1 MSEPPPLRIT
11 PLAEVVD
18 AADGGKALGL
28 GRLLRAGLRVPE
40 GFVVRGLV
48 PAPQPPP
55 ALLAAYQALGGA
67 VAVRSSAL
75 GEDGAVASFAGQ
87 YESVLD
93 VRGPEAL
100 WRAAQRCLAAASSPR
115 LHAYR
120 AGLGHASAADE
131 PLALI
136 VQRMVPSV
144 VAGVLFTADPVAR
157 TSARLLLEAAPGPD
171 GVVAG
176 RAAVQRYVLSRDGQV
191 LEQPAGDDTTAR
203 LDPAVLR
210 ALLERALHAESAL
223 GEPLDLEWALDGAG
237 QLHFLQARP
246 ITTLR
251 DPPSAGAPVS
261 VDGLDGLDELDTRL
275 RDPRPVVTRYNISEV
290 VPGAVTPLTWDL
302 TLGAVNGALQ
312 RTYREAGLPD
322 EVTDG
327 DRFILVRAGVAYL
340 NVSAMSAAA
349 AHMLGTSA
357 QNLDLFIAGRPL
369 PERPWPRV
377 PLAQRL
383 RHTARYFRLLFRG
396 RALLEALRTRLR
408 DEGVREAASA
418 GAAAAELER
427 LHALQDEAWYVHF
440 VTSSLAGALYGS
452 LIRVLSGGELAAA
465 RHHADCAVLL
475 QQLTADGAEADESSL
490 GLAEAL
496 EALARTLGT
505 APAARFTELPD
516 DEALAWLR
524 GAAPPSVRSG
534 FLGVLAR
541 HGHRG
546 LAEAELREPDW
557 SEDPRPL
564 LRSLR
569 ALVRAPQQ
577 RPSHGEPSAVLS
589 RLSRGSRLAVA
600 ALLPRTRMSIVL
612 RERSKS
618 LAIQTTRFLRRAALQ
633 LAERLVALGR
643 LPDADAVFFL
653 SRDELLRLVRQPEP
667 GAARRAVQRR
677 RLFAR
682 QRALELPM
690 VWTGWPVPLDAGAA
704 EAGAPAAGEVLRGT
718 PVSPGVVVGV
728 ARIARSAEEA
738 EALQPGEVL
747 IVPCIDIGWVPYF
760 QRAAGLASE
769 IGGMLS
775 HGSVIAREVGLPTV
789 INLAGALHRFRS
801 GDRVRL
807 DADVGEL
814 VRLP

>member
-1 MSEPPPLRIT
+1 
-11 PLAEVVD
+11 V
-18 AADGGKALGL
+18 
-28 GRLLRAGLRVPE
+28 RAGLRVPE

-55 ALLAAYQALGGA
+55 ELLAAYHALGGP
-67 VAVRSSAL
+67 VAVRSSAI
-75 GEDGAVASFAGQ
+75 GEDGEAASFAGQ
-87 YESVLD
+87 YESVLQ

-100 WRAAQRCLAAASSPR
+100 WRAVLRCLAAASSQR
-115 LHAYR
+115 VRAYR
-120 AGLGHASAADE
+120 AGLGQPPAE
-131 PLALI
+131 PDGLALI

-157 TSARLLLEAAPGPD
+157 SSERVLIEAAPGPD

-176 RAAVQRYVLSRDGQV
+176 RAAVLRYVLGRDGQV
-191 LEQPAGDDTTAR
+191 KEQPADPGAPAR
-203 LDPAVLR
+203 LEPAVLQ
-210 ALLERALHAESAL
+210 ALLERALYAEAAL
-223 GEPLDLEWALDGAG
+223 GEPLDLEWAIDGDG

-251 DPPSAGAPVS
+251 GPAPSEPGAAAAI
-261 VDGLDGLDELDTRL
+261 DELDTRL
-275 RDPRPVVTRYNISEV
+275 QDPRPVVTRYNISEV
-290 VPGAVTPLTWDL
+290 VPGAVTPLTLDL
-302 TLGAVNGALQ
+302 TLGAVNSSLR

-357 QNLDLFIAGRPL
+357 LNLDLFIAGRPL
-369 PERPWPRV
+369 PQRPWPHV
-377 PLAQRL
+377 PLPQRL
-383 RHTARYFRLLFRG
+383 RHTARYFRLLRRG
-396 RALLEALRTRLR
+396 RALLAALRTRLHG
-408 DEGVREAASA
+408 EGVKETASVE
-418 GAAAAELER
+418 AAAAELER

-440 VTSSLAGALYGS
+440 VTSSLAGALYGT
-452 LIRVLSGGELAAA
+452 LIRVLSGGEPTAP

-475 QQLTADGAEADESSL
+475 QQLTTDGAEADESSL
-490 GLAEAL
+490 GLAAAL
-496 EALARTLGT
+496 EALARAL
-505 APAARFTELPD
+505 AEEPQAAARFTELPE
-516 DEALAWLR
+516 DEALAWLH
-524 GAAPPSVRSG
+524 GAAPPAVRSG
-534 FLGVLAR
+534 FADVLAR

-564 LRSLR
+564 VKSLQSLLR
-569 ALVRAPQQ
+569 APPR
-577 RPSHGEPSAVLS
+577 RS
-589 RLSRGSRLAVA
+589 SRGEQRAVRLPRGQRLVVA
-600 ALLPRTRMSIVL
+600 ALLPRTRQSIVL

-618 LAIQTTRFLRRAALQ
+618 LAIQTTRWLRRAVLG
-633 LAERLVALGR
+633 LADRLVAMGR
-643 LPDADAVFFL
+643 LPDQDAAFFL
-653 SRDELLRLVRQPEP
+653 RGDELLRLAREP
-667 GAARRAVQRR
+667 DAGAVRRALQRR

-690 VWTGWPVPLDAGAA
+690 VWSGWPVPLDLPGAVA
-704 EAGAPAAGEVLRGT
+704 APGSGEVLRGT
-718 PVSPGVVVGV
+718 PVSPGVAVGV
-728 ARIARSAEEA
+728 ARVARSAEEA

-760 QRAAGLASE
+760 QRAAGLCSE

-789 INLAGALHRFRS
+789 INLTGALHRFRS

-807 DADVGEL
+807 DADAGEL
-814 VRLP
+814 ARLP

>member
-1 MSEPPPLRIT
+1 MTDPSSLRIT

-28 GRLLRAGLRVPE
+28 GRLARAGLRVPA

-55 ALLAAYQALGGA
+55 ELLAAYQALGGA

-75 GEDGAVASFAGQ
+75 GEDGAAASFAGQ

-100 WRAAQRCLAAASSPR
+100 WQAVQRCLAAASSPR

-120 AGLGHASAADE
+120 AEMGHE
-131 PLALI
+131 PREALALPPEAVALI

-157 TSARLLLEAAPGPD
+157 TSARLVLEAAAGPD

-191 LEQPAGDDTTAR
+191 QEQPADGGATAR

-210 ALLERALHAESAL
+210 ALVERALHAEAAL

-246 ITTLR
+246 ITTLG
-251 DPPSAGAPVS
+251 DPPPAGAQAS
-261 VDGLDGLDELDTRL
+261 LDELDTRL

-312 RTYREAGLPD
+312 RTYREAGLPR

-357 QNLDLFIAGRPL
+357 MNLDLFIAGRPL

-377 PLAQRL
+377 PLPQRL
-383 RHTARYFRLLFRG
+383 RHTARYFGLLFRG
-396 RALLEALRTRLR
+396 HALLAALRTRLR
-408 DEGVREAASA
+408 GEGVREAASA
-418 GAAAAELER
+418 EAAAAELER

-440 VTSSLAGALYGS
+440 VTSSLAGALYGT
-452 LIRVLSGGELAAA
+452 LIRVLSGGEPTAP

-496 EALARTLGT
+496 EALARTLGA
-505 APAARFTELPD
+505 APAAAARFTALSD

-524 GAAPPSVRSG
+524 GAAPPLVRSG
-534 FLGVLAR
+534 FVGVLAR

-564 LRSLR
+564 IRSLR
-569 ALVRAPQQ
+569 ALLRAPPQ
-577 RPSHGEPSAVLS
+577 RPGHGEQRAVLS
-589 RLSRGSRLAVA
+589 RLPRGPRLAVA
-600 ALLPRTRMSIVL
+600 ALLPRTRQSIVL

-618 LAIQTTRFLRRAALQ
+618 LAIQTTRWLRRAVLQ
-633 LAERLVALGR
+633 LADRLVALGR

-653 SRDELLRLVRQPEP
+653 SRDELLRLSREPDP
-667 GAARRAVQRR
+667 GAARRAVRRR

-690 VWTGWPVPLDAGAA
+690 VWSGWPVPLDAGAA
-704 EAGAPAAGEVLRGT
+704 AAPAAGEVLRGT

-807 DADVGEL
+807 DADAGEL
-814 VRLP
+814 VHLP

>member
-1 MSEPPPLRIT
+1 MSDPSPLRIT

-28 GRLLRAGLRVPE
+28 GRLVRAGLRVPE

-55 ALLAAYQALGGA
+55 ELLAAYQALGGA

-75 GEDGAVASFAGQ
+75 AEDGAAASFAGQ

-100 WRAAQRCLAAASSPR
+100 WPAVQRCLAAASSRR

-120 AGLGHASAADE
+120 AERGHAPAADD

-136 VQRMVPSV
+136 VQRMVQSV

-157 TSARLLLEAAPGPD
+157 TCERLLLEAAPGPD

-176 RAAVQRYVLSRDGQV
+176 RAAVQRYVLLRDGRV
-191 LEQPAGDDTTAR
+191 LEPPVGGDATAR

-210 ALLERALHAESAL
+210 ALVERALHAEAAL
-223 GEPLDLEWALDGAG
+223 GEPLDLEWALDPSG

-251 DPPSAGAPVS
+251 DPASAGAS
-261 VDGLDGLDELDTRL
+261 LDELDTRL

-357 QNLDLFIAGRPL
+357 LDLDLFIAGRPL
-369 PERPWPRV
+369 PERPWPHV
-377 PLAQRL
+377 SLPQRL
-383 RHTARYFRLLFRG
+383 RHTARYFGLLFRG

-408 DEGVREAASA
+408 GEGVREAASA
-418 GAAAAELER
+418 ESAAAELER

-452 LIRVLSGGELAAA
+452 LIRVLSGGEPAAA

-475 QQLTADGAEADESSL
+475 QQLTADGAAADESSL

-496 EALARTLGT
+496 EALARTLG
-505 APAARFTELPD
+505 AAHAARFTELSD

-524 GAAPPSVRSG
+524 SAAPPAVRSG

-569 ALVRAPQQ
+569 ALLRAPQQ
-577 RPSHGEPSAVLS
+577 RPSHGAPAEVLS
-589 RLSRGSRLAVA
+589 RLSRTSRLAVW
-600 ALLPRTRMSIVL
+600 ALLPRTRRSIVL

-618 LAIQTTRFLRRAALQ
+618 LAIQTTRFLRRAVLQ

-643 LPDADAVFFL
+643 LPDADAAFFL
-653 SRDELLRLVRQPEP
+653 GRDELLRLSREADP

-690 VWTGWPVPLDAGAA
+690 VWSGWPVPLGAGAA
-704 EAGAPAAGEVLRGT
+704 EAPAAGEVLRGT

-728 ARIARSAEEA
+728 ARVARSPEEA

-807 DADVGEL
+807 DADAGEL
-814 VRLP
+814 ARLS